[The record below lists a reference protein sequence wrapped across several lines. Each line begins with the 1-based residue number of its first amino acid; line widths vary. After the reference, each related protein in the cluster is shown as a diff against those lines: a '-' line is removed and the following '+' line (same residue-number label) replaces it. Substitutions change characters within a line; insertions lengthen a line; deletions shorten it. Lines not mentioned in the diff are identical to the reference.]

1 MKNHLL
7 ITAVGEDRPGIVAHL
22 AEVFVKNGANMEESR
37 MAILGG
43 EFAVIVLVSVP
54 TDATEALNRDL
65 DSLKA
70 EGLSVT
76 VRNTRPPNPER
87 FAGYITY
94 VISVNGADH
103 EGIVHRIS
111 MFLRDRAINIQS
123 VETGIVNAPETGSP
137 LFCMSATVQVPP
149 SITVQ
154 ELQKNLNAIG
164 NEECVDV
171 LVRPVADKPLNVIA

>member
-1 MKNHLL
+1 MKNHLV

-22 AEVFVKNGANMEESR
+22 AEVFVKNSANMEESR

-43 EFAVIVLVSVP
+43 EFAVIGLVTVP
-54 TDATEALNRDL
+54 SEAIDGLNRDL
-65 DSLKA
+65 DALKS
-70 EGLSVT
+70 EGISVT
-76 VRNTRPPNPER
+76 VRNTRPLSTER
-87 FAGYITY
+87 FAGYTTY
-94 VISVNGADH
+94 TISVSGADH

-137 LFCMSATVQVPP
+137 LFCMSGTVQVPP
-149 SITVQ
+149 SISLQ

-164 NEECVDV
+164 DEECVDV
-171 LVRPVADKPLNVIA
+171 KIKQSADKPQNALA